1 MYNFSSMRREILFIL
16 FACVSLT
23 LNQSNEDNDDDDDD
37 MMEGVDDED
46 IETEDL
52 ELFKGERFN
61 ISIRF
66 ESVGQESE
74 KPIKNCT
81 IKQPDGE
88 ISQVDPNLADK
99 FDGRIR
105 CSGHCP
111 VSD

>member
-23 LNQSNEDNDDDDDD
+23 LSQSNEDDDDD
-37 MMEGVDDED
+37 MMEGVDEEN

-66 ESVGQESE
+66 QETGQESNT
-74 KPIKNCT
+74 PIQNCT

-88 ISQVDPNLADK
+88 ISQVDPDLAAK

-105 CSGHCP
+105 CVGHCP
-111 VSD
+111 VSN